1 MTAMRPLARGMGF
14 CLPLAAGER
23 FRLAPRRE
31 VVISLGSVPLDGRD
45 HRGVLVILEL
55 SRTEGK
61 GVFAVGVR
69 WPGEDTVWSDTEFR
83 VEDEPYA
90 IPIEP
95 ERGDGAAQVDVFV
108 RVRARLAPVR
118 GRLTAFV
125 QIPWGGAA

>member
-1 MTAMRPLARGMGF
+1 MGQAFAALGAVGF

-23 FRLAPRRE
+23 FRLAPRGE

-45 HRGVLVILEL
+45 RRGVLVILEF

-61 GVFAVGVR
+61 GLFAVGMR

-83 VEDEPYA
+83 VEDQPYA

-95 ERGDGAAQVDVFV
+95 ERGDGAAQVEVFV
-108 RVRARLAPVR
+108 RVRARLAPIR
-118 GRLTAFV
+118 GLLTAFV
-125 QIPWGGAA
+125 QLPWGGAA